1 MSQSSS
7 QDKTEKATPKK
18 LKKAREEGQNPRSKD
33 LGVFALIT
41 VSTLLLSKTKDSL
54 FSHIK
59 QIFEFNLHLTRLDL
73 RQPDVLLQHTGNSIM
88 LMLSLLLP
96 LLLVLFIVG
105 LISGALPG
113 GPVLNIKLVALK
125 FNKLNPIA
133 GIGRMFSA
141 KSIIE
146 LGKSFLKIALLLGIM
161 TVFINNN
168 FSSLISIS
176 RLPFDESVSY
186 AINFLINGVLYLS
199 GGLFVLAAIDLPLQI
214 YQHNKMLKMS
224 KQEVKDEHIQMEG
237 KPEIK
242 AKIRQIQQRMARS
255 KADISVPTAD
265 AVLINPEHYSVALKY
280 DPKKADAPYVVAKG
294 VDDIAIYIRKIAK
307 ENNVEIVNAPPLTR
321 AVYYSTNIDQQV
333 PSALFVAIAH
343 VISYVMQIKAA
354 KQGLTKKPSPLPN
367 FVIPEHLRHD

>member
-1 MSQSSS
+1 MSQNS
-7 QDKTEKATPKK
+7 QDKTEKATQKK

-41 VSTLLLSKTKDSL
+41 IATLLISNTKEVISSK
-54 FSHIK
+54 IK
-59 QIFEFNLHLTRLDL
+59 HLFEFNLHLSKAELN
-73 RQPDVLLQHTGNSIM
+73 QPDILMQHAGNSIIL
-88 LMLSLLLP
+88 LMHILLP
-96 LLLVLFIVG
+96 LLCVTFFVG

-113 GPVLNIKLVALK
+113 GPVFNLKLISLK
-125 FNKLNPIA
+125 LKKLNPIA
-133 GIGRMFSA
+133 GIGRMFSG

-146 LGKSFLKIALLLGIM
+146 LGKAFLKIALLLTIM
-161 TVFINNN
+161 LVFLNNN
-168 FSSLISIS
+168 FSSLIAIS
-176 RLPFDESVSY
+176 RLPFDESISY
-186 AINFLINGVLYLS
+186 AINFLINGILYLC
-199 GGLFVLAAIDLPLQI
+199 GGLFVLAAIDIPLQI
-214 YQHNKMLKMS
+214 YQHHKGLKMS

-280 DPKKADAPYVVAKG
+280 DPQKADAPYVVAKG